1 MLKTKKMSSLHQ
13 VEWLRVVLDEGHC
26 IRNVTSSQSKACV
39 ALKAERRW
47 FVTGIY
53 KNTFDN
59 STILAY
65 MMRFLYFYVFFL
77 FTELFKFSML
87 PFLFIITE
95 IRKIQ
100 WFIQCLRSC

>member
-65 MMRFLYFYVFFL
+65 MMRFLYFYVFFCL
-77 FTELFKFSML
+77 QNYLNFPCCHF
-87 PFLFIITE
+87 FL
-95 IRKIQ
+95 
-100 WFIQCLRSC
+100 